1 MIERPLNVIL
11 VVMEREVPV
20 LEPDNLYPGTVNTR
34 WVKPRIVHTDQPLR
48 GEFRS
53 VDYLREPLVGSKS
66 ISDDAQAVE
75 INWSTR
81 N

>member
-11 VVMEREVPV
+11 VVMEREVAV
-20 LEPDNLYPGTVNTR
+20 LEPDNLYSSILNTR
-34 WVKPRIVHTDQPLR
+34 GVKPRIVHTDQPLR

-66 ISDDAQAVE
+66 ISNDVQAVE
-75 INWSTR
+75 INWGT
-81 N
+81 